1 MSSYHIVVVTPEG
14 EETRGKASNIDEL
27 FKLLTPKEIKNVFL
41 ADAFKGIEKL
51 FENKEIKKSEE
62 SYFGHVNNL
71 SINFISNGYEITTLV
86 FYF

>member
-14 EETRGKASNIDEL
+14 EETRG
-27 FKLLTPKEIKNVFL
+27 
-41 ADAFKGIEKL
+41 
-51 FENKEIKKSEE
+51 KSEE

>member
-62 SYFGHVNNL
+62 SCFGHVNNL

-86 FYF
+86 FNF

>member
-1 MSSYHIVVVTPEG
+1 MSTYHIVVVTPEG

-27 FKLLTPKEIKNVFL
+27 FKLLTSKEIKNVFL
-41 ADAFKGIEKL
+41 ADAFKGLQKL
-51 FENKEIKKSEE
+51 FEDKKIKASEE

-86 FYF
+86 FNF